1 MPFEPIQ
8 IALNIVGGLLILLA
22 GVWLRMIQSRIE
34 VIDAKIQE
42 CKDNYATKLELM
54 RSEDTLRETISEFRI
69 EMRDSFSKVFEK
81 LDKKVDKR
89 K

>member
-34 VIDAKIQE
+34 QTDAKIQE
-42 CKDNYATKLELM
+42 CKDNFATKMELI
-54 RSEDTLRETISEFRI
+54 RTEDTLRDVVAEFRS
-69 EMRDSFSKVFEK
+69 EMRDSFSKVLDK